1 MEIELK
7 KRKLKGEDGHK
18 SFSVRIPGELCDQLD
33 KIANEV
39 NISRNELI
47 NILLTEGVK
56 SVKIKD

>member
-1 MEIELK
+1 MDIELK

-18 SFSVRIPGELCDQLD
+18 SFSIRIPGELCDKLD
-33 KIANEV
+33 EIATEV

-47 NILLTEGVK
+47 KILLTEGVK